1 VNNFRVRAQR
11 EWTQIVSKM
20 RRSVGDAL
28 IY

>member
-20 RRSVGDAL
+20 RRPVGDAL